1 MGKKQGSNDNTGK
14 VITKYDKKVAKRKE
28 EERKAKRNAFIAKT
42 VALCLVAII
51 IISGVA
57 AFSLR
62 YYRIHTQFIKVNNEN
77 VSEIE
82 FDFYYGMTK
91 STLFN
96 TTLYSDMTYLD
107 YYENYLGY
115 SSSSSDKSQTYSDDY
130 TWYDYFAS
138 QTVDTIKEYKALLQL
153 AEEAGYE
160 YTTAD
165 DDYNEFID
173 TITSTAESNSMTV
186 KAYIKSLYGDNASLS
201 NIKSYILEVLE
212 AQSYLEVLQEELA
225 ATDEEVAAYIEENYS
240 TDTTDSESTES
251 TDSTEDSSTDYDEDE
266 IKATILS
273 EKYNDVI
280 SPVMDAMSVTN
291 IHNRIKMY
299 SSSSSSSSTDSED
312 SDTSDDTTEESSEE
326 TTETT
331 SSQAE

>member
-1 MGKKQGSNDNTGK
+1 MGKKQESNDNTGK
-14 VITKYDKKVAKRKE
+14 VVTKYDKKVAKRKE
-28 EERKAKRNAFIAKT
+28 EERKAKRNKFIAKI

-51 IISGVA
+51 VISGVA

-115 SSSSSDKSQTYSDDY
+115 SSSKKDKAQTYSDDY

-153 AEEAGYE
+153 ADEAGYE

-173 TITSTAESNSMTV
+173 TITSTAESNSMSV
-186 KAYIKSLYGDNASLS
+186 KEYVKSLYGDNASLS

-212 AQSYLEVLQEELA
+212 AQSYLEQLQEELA
-225 ATDEEVAAYIEENYS
+225 ATDEEVAAYIAENYS
-240 TDTTDSESTES
+240 SESTES
-251 TDSTEDSSTDYDEDE
+251 TDSTDSTESTESTEDSSTDYDEDE
-266 IKATILS
+266 IRSTILS
-273 EKYNDVI
+273 QKYNEVI
-280 SPVMDAMSVTN
+280 SPVMEAMSFTN
-291 IHNRIKMY
+291 VHNRIKMY
-299 SSSSSSSSTDSED
+299 SSSTSSTSSDSED
-312 SDTSDDTTEESSEE
+312 SDTSEESTEEVQES
-326 TTETT
+326 T
-331 SSQAE
+331 SQAE

>member
-1 MGKKQGSNDNTGK
+1 MGKKQESNDNTGK
-14 VITKYDKKVAKRKE
+14 VVTKYDKKVAKRKE
-28 EERKAKRNAFIAKT
+28 EERKAKRNKFIAKI

-51 IISGVA
+51 VISGVA

-115 SSSSSDKSQTYSDDY
+115 SSSKKDKAQTYSDDY

-153 AEEAGYE
+153 ASEAGYE

-165 DDYNEFID
+165 DDYNEFVEN
-173 TITSTAESNSMTV
+173 ITSTAESNSMSV
-186 KAYIKSLYGDNASLS
+186 KEYVKSLYGDNASLS

-212 AQSYLEVLQEELA
+212 AQSYLEQLQEELA
-225 ATDEEVAAYIEENYS
+225 ATDEEVAAYIAENYS
-240 TDTTDSESTES
+240 SDSTESTESNDSTES

-266 IKATILS
+266 IRSTILS
-273 EKYNDVI
+273 QKYNEVI
-280 SPVMDAMSVTN
+280 SPVMEAMSFTN

-299 SSSSSSSSTDSED
+299 SSSTSSDSED
-312 SDTSDDTTEESSEE
+312 SDTSEESTEESQES
-326 TTETT
+326 T
-331 SSQAE
+331 SQAE